1 MEKYKVVGHHIN
13 QRGLTVF
20 LRGGGT
26 VVSVVMP
33 DEYKKYLPAG
43 KIVWAHKNKQDHIV
57 AYSFGGRMYFLRR
70 PTCAARHREFLNNF
84 RGMSHGC
91 LDRIYF
97 KIALARAVLANGG
110 QPTWSAV
117 KNFAILDRLENRTR

>member
-1 MEKYKVVGHHIN
+1 MKKYKVIN
-13 QRGLTVF
+13 RVVNDMGLSVALGRRGRTI
-20 LRGGGT
+20 
-26 VVSVVMP
+26 VVYLPS
-33 DEYKKYLPAG
+33 EFRKCLPAG
-43 KIVWAHKNKQDHIV
+43 TTVWEHENQNGYVV
-57 AYSFGGRMYFLRR
+57 AYSFGGQMYFLRR

-91 LDRIYF
+91 LDRVYF

-117 KNFAILDRLENRTR
+117 KNFAILDRLEKRTR